1 MCINVYAVNFGT
13 AMTPDTVFSIVNPL
27 ALAGWLTLV
36 AGIVIKHPLLRDV
49 IAGRIIPVILS
60 VAYTALI
67 LVFWWDAEGGFGA
80 LADVQTL
87 FTQPWIALAGWVH
100 YLAFDLAIGA
110 VLARQ
115 VMERGLSRLFLVP
128 ILPLTFLF
136 GPIGYLAAQT
146 LFTLTAKESRT

>member
-1 MCINVYAVNFGT
+1 
-13 AMTPDTVFSIVNPL
+13 MTPDTVFSIVNPL

-36 AGIVIKHPLLRDV
+36 AGIVIKQPLLRDV

-60 VAYTALI
+60 VAYAALI
-67 LVFWWDAEGGFGA
+67 LVFWWTAEGGFGA

-115 VMERGLSRLFLVP
+115 VMERGLNRLFLAP

-146 LFTLTAKESRT
+146 LFTFTARESRT